1 MFRRLRH
8 LFEYFFRRRRLEDD
22 LDEELRSSFE
32 MIVDRFVAQGMPAPE
47 ARRAARLEFDGLEQ
61 LKERVRDGL
70 VGSGLSTFLQDL
82 RYAWRGLLRRPA
94 FALVAL
100 VTLALGIGVN
110 TAIFSV
116 FYAILMRPLPY
127 DHPERLALV
136 WASFRTRGTAHVS
149 VSGEIYREIEQRQRS
164 LAAVAGIWVTPPST
178 FAGDPPEQVKSAMV
192 TVNFFDVLGIRAG
205 QGRTF
210 TTEDG
215 DGPALMLADAFFRR
229 RLAGDSALIG
239 KSVTGQGN
247 ANTLVGVLSPG
258 FQLHFAPE
266 ANVPGDVQVFR
277 PWGTGIYQGK
287 NYIVRVVARLRPGVS
302 IAQAQDDLNRVAE
315 EIRGAYT
322 EFASEDLH
330 FTLTGMQTDAFR
342 DVQPALTALF
352 AGGAFV
358 LLICCV
364 NVTSLLLARASDRRK
379 EIALRLALGAS
390 RGRILRQLLAE
401 AGLLSWM
408 GGVAGIGMGW
418 TVFRALRAIRP
429 ERLARIDDS
438 GLLWPAIGFAAGASL
453 IAAVFFALTP
463 AFHSF
468 RVDHIES
475 LRGQG
480 RTWLSRINL
489 RAGRMLVA
497 GEITVAFVLVTG
509 AALAART
516 LSNIEQVRPGFEPRQ
531 LLAFQLPGMPP
542 ALLNEWEAR
551 FEALPGVE
559 RAGAISHLPLD
570 TTLPN
575 WYGEY
580 RVRGVTGNQASSF
593 TADNRAVTSGYLPA
607 MGVRLLEGRY
617 FDSRDRAGSQNVVIV
632 DELLARSTWPGESA
646 VGKTIDAEHMTAQ
659 GTPFEFLPSVV
670 VGVVEH
676 VHNHSI
682 TKEVRGEIY
691 SPFEQN
697 QRGGYPQTFV
707 LRTSLSPLSLV
718 PAIRARLREHN
729 PNAAMD
735 KVQLMTEYVN
745 REIAPAGFTAALS
758 AMFGVLALLLAST
771 GIYGVL
777 NYQVSRRLPEMGIRM
792 AVGASARD
800 VLRLILQEGFV
811 LAAAGMAFGTAAAML
826 ASHWLGSLLY
836 GVSATDPLSY
846 SLALLLLPAA
856 ALLGCW
862 RPARRAAGA
871 NPAEIIRED

>member
-1 MFRRLRH
+1 M
-8 LFEYFFRRRRLEDD
+8 
-22 LDEELRSSFE
+22 
-32 MIVDRFVAQGMPAPE
+32 
-47 ARRAARLEFDGLEQ
+47 
-61 LKERVRDGL
+61 
-70 VGSGLSTFLQDL
+70 
-82 RYAWRGLLRRPA
+82 
-94 FALVAL
+94 
-100 VTLALGIGVN
+100 
-110 TAIFSV
+110 
-116 FYAILMRPLPY
+116 
-127 DHPERLALV
+127 
-136 WASFRTRGTAHVS
+136 
-149 VSGEIYREIEQRQRS
+149 
-164 LAAVAGIWVTPPST
+164 
-178 FAGDPPEQVKSAMV
+178 
-192 TVNFFDVLGIRAG
+192 
-205 QGRTF
+205 
-210 TTEDG
+210 
-215 DGPALMLADAFFRR
+215 
-229 RLAGDSALIG
+229 
-239 KSVTGQGN
+239 
-247 ANTLVGVLSPG
+247 
-258 FQLHFAPE
+258 
-266 ANVPGDVQVFR
+266 
-277 PWGTGIYQGK
+277 
-287 NYIVRVVARLRPGVS
+287 
-302 IAQAQDDLNRVAE
+302 
-315 EIRGAYT
+315 
-322 EFASEDLH
+322 
-330 FTLTGMQTDAFR
+330 
-342 DVQPALTALF
+342 
-352 AGGAFV
+352 
-358 LLICCV
+358 
-364 NVTSLLLARASDRRK
+364 
-379 EIALRLALGAS
+379 
-390 RGRILRQLLAE
+390 
-401 AGLLSWM
+401 
-408 GGVAGIGMGW
+408 
-418 TVFRALRAIRP
+418 
-429 ERLARIDDS
+429 
-438 GLLWPAIGFAAGASL
+438 
-453 IAAVFFALTP
+453 
-463 AFHSF
+463 
-468 RVDHIES
+468 
-475 LRGQG
+475 
-480 RTWLSRINL
+480 

-497 GEITVAFVLVTG
+497 GEITLAFVLVTG

-617 FDSRDRAGSQNVVIV
+617 FDSRDRAGNQNVVIV

-646 VGKTIDAEHMTAQ
+646 LGKTIDAEHMTGQ

-707 LRTSLSPLSLV
+707 LRTSLPPLSLV
-718 PAIRARLREHN
+718 PAIRAQLRERN

-745 REIAPAGFTAALS
+745 REIAPAGFTAALA
-758 AMFGVLALLLAST
+758 AMFGVLALLLAAT

-826 ASHWLGSLLY
+826 AAHWLGSLLY

-862 RPARRAAGA
+862 RPARRAAAA
-871 NPAEIIRED
+871 NPAEIIREE